1 MLLTA
6 SMACF
11 VGLLFAAPS
20 YSQPVPTDREIQA
33 SGGFFHAQG
42 ADVGTAS
49 GDISYGYFLQGNRAW
64 EIGLRQGLSY
74 AFIDHGKD
82 AWSATTV
89 PFFNYHFYD
98 FSKDDRLV
106 PFVGGFLGGTWND
119 DDATGTLGPE
129 LGAKYFVNDRTFLRI
144 GYRYEWFFN
153 TLNLRGVTRNRSDG
167 NHVVAFGIGF
177 LFGGK

>member
-1 MLLTA
+1 MRMTTITRMLLTA
-6 SMACF
+6 SMACL

-153 TLNLRGVTRNRSDG
+153 TLSLRGVLPP
-167 NHVVAFGIGF
+167 A
-177 LFGGK
+177 